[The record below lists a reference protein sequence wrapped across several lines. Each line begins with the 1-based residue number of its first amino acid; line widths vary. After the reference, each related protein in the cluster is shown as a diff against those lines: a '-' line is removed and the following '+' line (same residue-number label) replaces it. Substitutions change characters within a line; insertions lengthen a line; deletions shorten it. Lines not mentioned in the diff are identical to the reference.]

1 MKKSTLSRLML
12 GASAVVLAAP
22 ELARAQT
29 AASTT
34 SNQVETLIVTAT
46 KRAEDI
52 QDVPMSV
59 SAVSGSTLERA
70 GIANFTEAARQ
81 IPSVQIVQSNNNR
94 NSTVFIRG
102 IGSSGT
108 NPGIEASV
116 GIFIDGV
123 YMPAAGPI
131 QSNLQDISAIEV
143 LRGPQGTLYGRNTAV
158 GAINITTREPSSSF
172 EARVK
177 AGFGNFDEQQV
188 SGYVGGPIAETLF
201 GRLSFW
207 ENSHDGYERNLYDGS
222 RTNDGQEW
230 GMRGRMK
237 WTPTSDLTIN
247 AIGYYTN
254 LFAHCCTPEPI
265 NPTGPGGIATPAF
278 LAMAAAAGHPLVKL
292 SDHDFTV
299 DDETNGK
306 DLTQIYG
313 ASVQADY
320 NLGSGYTLTSITAM
334 DTFYDQIKVLA
345 ADGLPLDVGTG
356 PQPELTRGY
365 SEELRITSPSKSRLE
380 YIAGLYL
387 FRQTLKYRNGF
398 TAHRDA
404 NRVFPG
410 GLRITPG
417 DTSVYAF
424 DQTTDSGAIFGQA
437 TYHLTD
443 AWRLTGGLRYSVD
456 HKSATVSASVNPG
469 ASAAFR
475 IAFPVHPPQDL
486 SRREDKLTW
495 TAGVQYD
502 VTPGVMAY
510 ALAAT
515 GYKTGGF
522 NARQT
527 PPNTPLEF
535 DAENSITYEAGVK
548 STLFDHSV
556 VLNADVYRML
566 LKGFQESVL
575 NPATGVG
582 FIVGNAGDRRV
593 DGIEADLQW
602 APVDH
607 LSLRGSASLNDAK
620 FTHYTAGQCYTGKTP
635 NGSKP
640 GTCNFNGLRPAY
652 SPAVQL
658 SAAADWDAPISG
670 SLNLFANG
678 SVTYQSKQY
687 LDVTLDPRSLQ
698 DGYTLF
704 NLRAGVE
711 ASSGRWRLAV
721 YGKNLGNEAYYTV
734 TAPQPL
740 SGLIS
745 GGTGTSAA
753 QGFVGWYA
761 PPRTYGVE
769 LTLTY

>member
-1 MKKSTLSRLML
+1 MMSKATLSRLLM

-22 ELARAQT
+22 AAARAQT
-29 AASTT
+29 QTPPSGT
-34 SNQVETLIVTAT
+34 QVETLIVTAT

-59 SAVSGSTLERA
+59 SAISGSTLERA
-70 GIANFTEAARQ
+70 GIANFTEAARR

-131 QSNLQDISAIEV
+131 QSNLEDIAAIEV

-158 GAINITTREPSSSF
+158 GAINITTREPSSTF
-172 EARVK
+172 EALVK
-177 AGFGNFDEQQV
+177 AGAGNFSEQHV
-188 SGYVGGPIAETLF
+188 SGYVGGPIADKLA

-222 RTNDGQEW
+222 RTNDGAEW
-230 GMRGRMK
+230 GFRGRLK
-237 WTPTSDLTIN
+237 WTPTDDLTVN
-247 AIGYYTN
+247 GIGYYTN
-254 LFAHCCTPEPI
+254 LFAHCCTAEPI
-265 NPTGPGGIATPAF
+265 NPTGPGGVATPAF
-278 LAMAAAAGHPLVKL
+278 LAMAAAAGHPIVKL
-292 SDHDFTV
+292 TDHDFTV
-299 DDETNGK
+299 DDETVGK

-320 NLGSGYTLTSITAM
+320 NLGQGFTLTSITAT
-334 DTFYDQIKVLA
+334 DTFFDQIKALS
-345 ADGLPLDVGTG
+345 ADGLPLDVGGG
-356 PQPELTRGY
+356 PQPLLTRGY
-365 SEELRITSPSKSRLE
+365 SEELRITSPAKGRLE
-380 YIAGLYL
+380 YIGGLYL

-424 DQTTDSGAIFGQA
+424 DQTTDSGAIYG
-437 TYHLTD
+437 LTD
-443 AWRLTGGLRYSVD
+443 AWRFTGGLRYSVD
-456 HKSATVSASVNPG
+456 RKTAVTSTTDNPG
-469 ASAAFR
+469 ASR
-475 IAFPVHPPQDL
+475 IFQVAFPPHPPQDL
-486 SRREDKLTW
+486 SRRENKLTW
-495 TAGVQYD
+495 TAGTQYD
-502 VTPGVMAY
+502 LQPGVMVY

-527 PPNTPLEF
+527 APGTPLEF
-535 DAENSITYEAGVK
+535 NAENSITYEAGVK
-548 STLFDHSV
+548 STLFDHRL

-575 NPATGVG
+575 NPETGVG

-593 DGIEADLQW
+593 DGIEADLRW
-602 APVDH
+602 AATDH
-607 LSLRGSASLNDAK
+607 LSVSASAAVNDAK
-620 FTHYTAGQCYTGKTP
+620 FTNYTAGQCYTGKTP

-640 GTCNFNGLRPAY
+640 GTCNYNGFRPAY

-658 SAAADWDAPISG
+658 SGAADWNAPLSG
-670 SLNLFANG
+670 SLNGFADA
-678 SVTYQSKQY
+678 SVTYQSKEY

-698 DGYTLF
+698 KAYTLV

-711 ASSGRWRLAV
+711 AASGRWVLAV

-745 GGTGTSAA
+745 GGTGFSAA
-753 QGFVGWYA
+753 QGFVGWYG
-761 PPRTYGVE
+761 PPRTYGIE
-769 LTLTY
+769 LTLKY